1 MTDYYSTQH
10 DEFEVLESIYFDSF
24 KDKTPSVSA
33 WNKSP
38 CHKFEIE
45 LSSDPY
51 CEPIVSLVLSVEYTS
66 TYPMTAPIV
75 KLLKP
80 ENILASQIKL
90 LEKEIHRI
98 EKDEKGSPMIYSFTA
113 MITEHLNSFQSNA
126 KNESLEEER
135 VKRLEKEKK
144 EMELK
149 EQKEREFVDKER
161 EKEQEL
167 LDMMLENELKRRQ
180 NETSNAENTKSSSIS
195 VNGSTDAERLHLL
208 PMKGELDKDEYFV
221 FDKLITVTI
230 DQAVDYLRFK
240 FCAVTGFIPIE
251 SSGVLK
257 DVSRQF
263 LVKPYISP
271 SSPIH
276 AMLHKSESSN
286 GIIKK
291 RFGKNGRGYEKELQ
305 YLLTEI
311 DLNNSFWQSSEGK
324 KRILHLEKELQAVT
338 QLKHSNINRVYSF
351 HIEKKNLTSTG
362 DASLNNSAARKLT
375 KKTEKG
381 SDNKCSW
388 TIRILSEY
396 TPFGTL
402 GDLLTTV
409 PFINTSLAREWTI
422 QLLEGLEY
430 LHKQGMI
437 HKCLTLDSILIN
449 HPYGMNPT
457 QLKISDP
464 CYGFTILDMLANY
477 PNSDQDSDISPFDS
491 WIAPERLPEEGK
503 TKPSKP
509 QRKTDVW
516 DLGVIAVQMIVG
528 CDIIYEYDSPHE
540 FLNSV
545 TELDKTVSEFL
556 SKIFEIK
563 TKKRPDP
570 LELLPSKFLRLNIQS
585 SFLSNGNN
593 SSGSSSNE
601 LSGFNGFSELSDIQQ
616 PTAPTQQR
624 SLLPVKRGL
633 SERNKRESFSG
644 ALLTERPSN
653 QYSRYAQDFEE
664 VGILGRGGF
673 GEVVKARN
681 KLDGR
686 FYAIKKVRHTEDKLA
701 KILTEVMLLA
711 RLNHQ
716 YVVRYYAAWLEDDLG
731 TNFRKSSSAVDSS
744 DEEDEEEDE
753 DDSSNGNSFR
763 RSETRS
769 NSHSYVDFISNSA
782 HPDMEFEF
790 SDSSED
796 SEEGDST
803 TESVDYECDQDVDSN
818 NDAFSFGHDDDTG
831 EESMGFTFGGHSES
845 SRKNAVTDNKAKSE
859 NNLKKAKDKKRMVLF
874 IQMEYCENR
883 TLFDLIKQG
892 LPNEPD
898 NYWRI
903 LRQVLE
909 ALSHI
914 HAQGIIHRDLK
925 PMNIFIDEHQD
936 VKVGDFGLAKN
947 VHNLPTSI
955 NKLTNLS
962 GHSSEDLTS
971 DIGTTLYVA
980 NEVLDGSGAYN
991 EKVDLYSLGIIF
1003 FEMIFTLG
1011 TSMERYTKIRDLRS
1025 VGIVFPP
1032 EFDSARLSTEKRII
1046 KMLLD
1051 HNPDKRPSAQQLL
1064 QSGLV
1069 RMEQQD
1075 DLMKEALNALSDP
1088 SSAWHH
1094 QARLSLFS
1102 QPYSF
1107 ARDLLFGDG
1116 SNKNFNTIDF
1126 LLHSKIVE
1134 EVSKIFKIHGGVE
1147 FVDSSL
1153 LFPKSPFY
1161 DDYHQVYEVLD
1172 RAGSVLQLP
1181 YDLTLP
1187 MARLLGKKVPPVS
1200 KIFRCEHVY
1209 RSNIKD
1215 ESSGPIHFKEID
1227 FDIITLDASDI
1238 PFNDAECIKV
1248 MADVIS
1254 SFQFIKS
1261 SNVRIILNHGVL
1273 LETVL
1278 RFCGIES
1285 AQELMVARI
1294 LSEVG
1299 YDKTMKEAKS
1309 ILKSDLNI
1317 SSTVLNELAQFDFTS
1332 KLEFAS
1338 SKFHKLMLDSP
1349 YLTRIDDAL
1358 AYLNKVMQYLKP
1370 LNVSFSVSVSP
1381 FGGFNSAFY
1390 SGGIMFTA
1398 VYEDKFKSIM
1408 CAGGRYDSLIAKL
1421 ARNKNPNILPRAVGL
1436 RLAWDFLFT
1445 SIKRYQDMYSIKNVS
1460 SKRRNKFMKE
1470 TPSKKLDW
1478 TPSRCDVLICA
1489 FNNNTLKEIAPYIL
1503 TMLWAENISADITKN
1518 ISSVEDQVSSAIAEG
1533 VKWLLMIKPQTA
1545 SKSLFTNTDR
1555 KRNYKHLR
1563 LKNLETQAEIE
1574 VDLHEILGVIKC
1586 DSNTVSTSSI
1596 ANHLQSTSLN
1606 DAPLI
1611 HPNSQQQETS
1621 NSNQKIVIVNNN
1633 ATNVIKKNNKKDKW
1647 TVIEETRKASVSL
1660 LHELEDAPVL
1670 SIDARDEVLEMI
1682 TITSLAQEDE
1692 WKRRVGGASSATP
1705 RNFLVNI
1712 YNALSKEAAKG
1723 SRWAII
1729 HAPKTGKQCICDLQR

>member
-1 MTDYYSTQH
+1 
-10 DEFEVLESIYFDSF
+10 
-24 KDKTPSVSA
+24 
-33 WNKSP
+33 
-38 CHKFEIE
+38 
-45 LSSDPY
+45 
-51 CEPIVSLVLSVEYTS
+51 
-66 TYPMTAPIV
+66 
-75 KLLKP
+75 
-80 ENILASQIKL
+80 
-90 LEKEIHRI
+90 
-98 EKDEKGSPMIYSFTA
+98 
-113 MITEHLNSFQSNA
+113 
-126 KNESLEEER
+126 
-135 VKRLEKEKK
+135 
-144 EMELK
+144 
-149 EQKEREFVDKER
+149 
-161 EKEQEL
+161 
-167 LDMMLENELKRRQ
+167 
-180 NETSNAENTKSSSIS
+180 
-195 VNGSTDAERLHLL
+195 
-208 PMKGELDKDEYFV
+208 
-221 FDKLITVTI
+221 
-230 DQAVDYLRFK
+230 
-240 FCAVTGFIPIE
+240 
-251 SSGVLK
+251 
-257 DVSRQF
+257 
-263 LVKPYISP
+263 
-271 SSPIH
+271 
-276 AMLHKSESSN
+276 
-286 GIIKK
+286 
-291 RFGKNGRGYEKELQ
+291 
-305 YLLTEI
+305 
-311 DLNNSFWQSSEGK
+311 
-324 KRILHLEKELQAVT
+324 
-338 QLKHSNINRVYSF
+338 
-351 HIEKKNLTSTG
+351 
-362 DASLNNSAARKLT
+362 
-375 KKTEKG
+375 
-381 SDNKCSW
+381 
-388 TIRILSEY
+388 
-396 TPFGTL
+396 
-402 GDLLTTV
+402 
-409 PFINTSLAREWTI
+409 
-422 QLLEGLEY
+422 
-430 LHKQGMI
+430 MI

-753 DDSSNGNSFR
+753 DDSSNGDSFR

-859 NNLKKAKDKKRMVLF
+859 NNFKKAKDKKRMVLF

-991 EKVDLYSLGIIF
+991 EKVDLYSL
-1003 FEMIFTLG
+1003 
-1011 TSMERYTKIRDLRS
+1011 
-1025 VGIVFPP
+1025 
-1032 EFDSARLSTEKRII
+1032 
-1046 KMLLD
+1046 
-1051 HNPDKRPSAQQLL
+1051 
-1064 QSGLV
+1064 
-1069 RMEQQD
+1069 
-1075 DLMKEALNALSDP
+1075 
-1088 SSAWHH
+1088 
-1094 QARLSLFS
+1094 
-1102 QPYSF
+1102 
-1107 ARDLLFGDG
+1107 
-1116 SNKNFNTIDF
+1116 
-1126 LLHSKIVE
+1126 
-1134 EVSKIFKIHGGVE
+1134 
-1147 FVDSSL
+1147 
-1153 LFPKSPFY
+1153 
-1161 DDYHQVYEVLD
+1161 
-1172 RAGSVLQLP
+1172 
-1181 YDLTLP
+1181 
-1187 MARLLGKKVPPVS
+1187 
-1200 KIFRCEHVY
+1200 
-1209 RSNIKD
+1209 
-1215 ESSGPIHFKEID
+1215 EI
-1227 FDIITLDASDI
+1227 
-1238 PFNDAECIKV
+1238 
-1248 MADVIS
+1248 
-1254 SFQFIKS
+1254 
-1261 SNVRIILNHGVL
+1261 
-1273 LETVL
+1273 
-1278 RFCGIES
+1278 
-1285 AQELMVARI
+1285 
-1294 LSEVG
+1294 
-1299 YDKTMKEAKS
+1299 
-1309 ILKSDLNI
+1309 
-1317 SSTVLNELAQFDFTS
+1317 
-1332 KLEFAS
+1332 
-1338 SKFHKLMLDSP
+1338 
-1349 YLTRIDDAL
+1349 
-1358 AYLNKVMQYLKP
+1358 
-1370 LNVSFSVSVSP
+1370 
-1381 FGGFNSAFY
+1381 
-1390 SGGIMFTA
+1390 
-1398 VYEDKFKSIM
+1398 
-1408 CAGGRYDSLIAKL
+1408 
-1421 ARNKNPNILPRAVGL
+1421 
-1436 RLAWDFLFT
+1436 
-1445 SIKRYQDMYSIKNVS
+1445 
-1460 SKRRNKFMKE
+1460 
-1470 TPSKKLDW
+1470 
-1478 TPSRCDVLICA
+1478 
-1489 FNNNTLKEIAPYIL
+1489 
-1503 TMLWAENISADITKN
+1503 
-1518 ISSVEDQVSSAIAEG
+1518 
-1533 VKWLLMIKPQTA
+1533 
-1545 SKSLFTNTDR
+1545 
-1555 KRNYKHLR
+1555 
-1563 LKNLETQAEIE
+1563 
-1574 VDLHEILGVIKC
+1574 
-1586 DSNTVSTSSI
+1586 
-1596 ANHLQSTSLN
+1596 
-1606 DAPLI
+1606 
-1611 HPNSQQQETS
+1611 
-1621 NSNQKIVIVNNN
+1621 
-1633 ATNVIKKNNKKDKW
+1633 
-1647 TVIEETRKASVSL
+1647 
-1660 LHELEDAPVL
+1660 
-1670 SIDARDEVLEMI
+1670 
-1682 TITSLAQEDE
+1682 
-1692 WKRRVGGASSATP
+1692 
-1705 RNFLVNI
+1705 
-1712 YNALSKEAAKG
+1712 
-1723 SRWAII
+1723 
-1729 HAPKTGKQCICDLQR
+1729 